1 MRITDKR
8 NGEPVGRVL
17 AHPLQREFERS
28 LTRVLGSQEN
38 WKVGDRISMIEFNN
52 VQNKEFVR
60 SRLESL
66 GFMLGRDVSTYVYI
80 GKANADRR
88 QNEVLE
94 VDVTTLNPAIEYRA
108 ADLREV
114 FKRHAAF
121 TTMGLDAANKQ
132 RISCAISWLR
142 RRGGYEIK
150 SVKKREGLSTS
161 YVTYYL
167 R

>member
-52 VQNKEFVR
+52 AQNKEFVR
-60 SRLESL
+60 TRLESL

-80 GKANADRR
+80 GQAGEDRR
-88 QNEVLE
+88 RNLILE
-94 VDVTTLNPAIEYRA
+94 VEAARLNPAQKYYT
-108 ADLREV
+108 ADIRD
-114 FKRHAAF
+114 FFGRHNAL
-121 TTMGLDAANKQ
+121 TTKGLDSENRQ
-132 RISCAISWLR
+132 RISCAVSYLR
-142 RRGGYEIK
+142 TREGYDIQ
-150 SVKKREGLSTS
+150 SVRKREGMATH
-161 YVTYYL
+161 VTYYL
-167 R
+167 Q

>member
-1 MRITDKR
+1 MRMIDKAGGELGKAIT
-8 NGEPVGRVL
+8 
-17 AHPLQREFERS
+17 HPLQREFERS

-38 WKVGDRISMIEFNN
+38 WKVGDRITMGEFRN

-60 SRLESL
+60 TRLESL

-80 GKANADRR
+80 AQVDDDRR

-108 ADLREV
+108 ADLREI
-114 FKRHAAF
+114 FKRHDAF

-150 SVKKREGLSTS
+150 SVKKREGISTS

-167 R
+167 Q

>member
-1 MRITDKR
+1 MRMIDKAGGELGKAIT
-8 NGEPVGRVL
+8 
-17 AHPLQREFERS
+17 HPLQREFERS

-38 WKVGDRISMIEFNN
+38 WKVGDRITMGEFRN

-60 SRLESL
+60 TRLESL

-80 GKANADRR
+80 AQVDDDRR

-108 ADLREV
+108 ADLREI
-114 FKRHAAF
+114 FKRHDAF

-150 SVKKREGLSTS
+150 SVKKREGISTS

>member
-1 MRITDKR
+1 MRMIDKAGGELGKAIT
-8 NGEPVGRVL
+8 
-17 AHPLQREFERS
+17 HPLQREFERS

-38 WKVGDRISMIEFNN
+38 WKVGDRITMGEFRN

-60 SRLESL
+60 TRLESL

-80 GKANADRR
+80 AQVDDDRR

-108 ADLREV
+108 ADLREI
-114 FKRHAAF
+114 FKRHDAF

-167 R
+167 Q

>member
-28 LTRVLGSQEN
+28 LTRVLGSQQN

-66 GFMLGRDVSTYVYI
+66 
-80 GKANADRR
+80 A
-88 QNEVLE
+88 
-94 VDVTTLNPAIEYRA
+94 
-108 ADLREV
+108 
-114 FKRHAAF
+114 
-121 TTMGLDAANKQ
+121 
-132 RISCAISWLR
+132 SC
-142 RRGGYEIK
+142 
-150 SVKKREGLSTS
+150 
-161 YVTYYL
+161 
-167 R
+167 